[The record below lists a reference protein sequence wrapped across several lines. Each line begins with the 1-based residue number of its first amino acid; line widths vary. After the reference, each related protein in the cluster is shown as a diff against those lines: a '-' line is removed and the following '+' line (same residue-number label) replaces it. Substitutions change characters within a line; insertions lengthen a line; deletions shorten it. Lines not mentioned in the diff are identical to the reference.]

1 MTNNPIIETRGLV
14 KHFPLK
20 GSGIFGRQYGTV
32 HALNGVDVTVAEG
45 ETLAIV
51 GESGC
56 GKSTLA
62 KTLALLYKP
71 TEGWLWFKGDSLL
84 NLSAA
89 DRAAVRRQIQLIFQ
103 DPYGSLNPRLTA
115 GEVIAEPLIIHKI
128 GNKSERL
135 DQVEAAAVAVGL
147 KSDDMERYPHQF
159 SGGQRQRIAIAR
171 AIIADPV
178 LIIADEPLS
187 ALDVSIQSQILNLL
201 LELREAR
208 GHSLIFIS
216 HDLAVVRHLAD
227 RVAVMY
233 LGRIVEV
240 GSAESIFVNPQHPY
254 SRALIAAV
262 PRPGA
267 GKRRSRNVLAGDV
280 PSPMRLPHGC
290 VFQSRC
296 PKVQEICGTE
306 APDLEIKTTKR
317 GEHLA
322 ACHFPE
328 DS

>member
-1 MTNNPIIETRGLV
+1 MTVTPLLETRGLV

-20 GSGIFGRQYGTV
+20 GSGLFGRQYGTV
-32 HALNGVDVTVAEG
+32 HALNGVDLEVAQG

-71 TEGWLWFKGDSLL
+71 TAGWLWFNGESLL

-89 DRAAVRRQIQLIFQ
+89 NRASVRRQVQLVFQ
-103 DPYGSLNPRLTA
+103 DPFGSLNPRLTA
-115 GEVIAEPLIIHKI
+115 GEIITEPLVIHKT
-128 GNKSERL
+128 GQKSERR
-135 DQVEAAAVAVGL
+135 DQAEAAALAVGL
-147 KSDDMERYPHQF
+147 KSDDLERYPHQF

-171 AIIADPV
+171 AIVADPK

-201 LELREAR
+201 LELRETR

-233 LGRIVEV
+233 LGRIVET
-240 GSAESIFVNPQHPY
+240 GFAESIFVNPQHPY
-254 SRALIAAV
+254 TSALIAAV

-267 GKRRSRNVLAGDV
+267 GKKRSRNVLAGDV
-280 PSPMRLPHGC
+280 PSPLQLPSGC

-296 PKVQEICGTE
+296 EKVQEICRVNTPTLESKGTKS
-306 APDLEIKTTKR
+306 DR
-317 GEHLA
+317 HQA
-322 ACHFPE
+322 ACHFPGP
-328 DS
+328 